1 MKSSVLTG
9 RDLLAALVVVV
20 VWGLNFVVMKFALRD
35 FSPFQL
41 GAARYVFAVL
51 PLILFIKPPG
61 IARKWVLLYGLF
73 QGVGQFGI
81 LFFALKVGMTA
92 ALASV
97 LLQTQ
102 VFFTALFG
110 FVLLHERA
118 SKPLQA
124 GMVLAALGLGCFGL
138 NYVNPGL
145 GSGTGAG
152 NATTLAGFALTLCA
166 AAMWALSNIVARRV
180 QQLHNDYSPIAF
192 VVWSS
197 SVAIVPFMVLCLAFD
212 APGIRWQWLDARSS
226 SWLAVAYLGWV
237 ATVLGYSLW
246 TGLLKRHPANKVAPF
261 SLGVPIVG
269 LTTGMLVLG
278 EVITPWQWAG
288 IALVVAAL
296 ACVMLGGLV
305 RRS

>member
-1 MKSSVLTG
+1 MKSNALTG
-9 RDLLAALVVVV
+9 RDLIAALVVVV
-20 VWGLNFVVMKFALRD
+20 VWGVNFVVMKFALRD
-35 FSPFQL
+35 FSPLQL

-51 PLILFIKPPG
+51 PLILLIKPPR

-81 LFFALKVGMTA
+81 LFFALQVSMTA

-118 SKPLQA
+118 SRPLQA
-124 GMVLAALGLGCFGL
+124 GMVLAALGLGCFAL
-138 NYVNPGL
+138 NYMFPGL
-145 GSGTGAG
+145 GASH
-152 NATTLAGFALTLCA
+152 ATTLAGFALTLCA
-166 AAMWALSNIVARRV
+166 AAMWAMSNIVARRV
-180 QQLHNDYSPIAF
+180 QQLHNDYSPVAF

-197 SVAIVPFMVLCLAFD
+197 SVAIVPFMALSLAFD
-212 APGIRWQWLDARSS
+212 APDIRWQWLDARWS

-269 LTTGMLVLG
+269 LTAGMLILG

-305 RRS
+305 RRR

>member
-1 MKSSVLTG
+1 MKSNALTG
-9 RDLLAALVVVV
+9 RDLVAALVVVV
-20 VWGLNFVVMKFALRD
+20 VWGVNFVVMKFALRD

-51 PLILFIKPPG
+51 PLIVFIKPPH
-61 IARKWVLLYGLF
+61 IARQWVVLYGLF

-81 LFFALKVGMTA
+81 LFFALQVGMTA

-118 SKPLQA
+118 SRPLQV
-124 GMVLAALGLGCFGL
+124 GLVLAALGLVCFAL

-145 GSGTGAG
+145 EITS
-152 NATTLAGFALTLCA
+152 ATTLAGFALTLCS
-166 AAMWALSNIVARRV
+166 AAMWAMSNIVARRV
-180 QQLHNDYSPIAF
+180 QQLHSDYSPVAF

-197 SVAIVPFMVLCLAFD
+197 SVAIVPFVGLSLAFD
-212 APGIRWQWLDARSS
+212 APDIRWQWLQARGS

-237 ATVLGYSLW
+237 ATVLGYTLW

-269 LTTGMLVLG
+269 LSTGMLVLG
-278 EVITPWQWAG
+278 DSITSWQWAG

-305 RRS
+305 QRR